1 MPWRRVSWPP
11 GGRKWGRGGGSD
23 SPRRYLGRV
32 GEGGLADEQVGVEGL
47 VGQVAVPEE
56 QDVDPHDGDTGATR
70 GSDGGAIHRADDEV
84 GADEQAGEVVLER
97 RAGRVETMD
106 PVEDVIRGG
115 EFVGGAVA
123 GGGGAVAGLAQVGG

>member
-84 GADEQAGEVVLER
+84 GADEQAGEGVLER
-97 RAGRVETMD
+97 RAGRVEAMD
-106 PVEDVIRGG
+106 PGG
-115 EFVGGAVA
+115 EVIPGGEVV
-123 GGGGAVAGLAQVGG
+123 GGGGAGEQEGLGRLAQVG